1 MKEREEREGRKE
13 RGMKEGRREVGGKER
28 RREEGEREQR
38 ERRVRGIISR
48 SCSYFFCL
56 VQQATGISTPH
67 GGSRTDTKNRLR
79 VSPPHYCIIK
89 TVLVHSVH
97 WLG

>member
-48 SCSYFFCL
+48 SCSYFFVLCSKPL
-56 VQQATGISTPH
+56 V
-67 GGSRTDTKNRLR
+67 
-79 VSPPHYCIIK
+79 
-89 TVLVHSVH
+89 SVH
-97 WLG
+97 HMEAHALTPRIDCE